1 MFLFVV
7 MLACEADIKTTLP
20 YYKDASFTPHW
31 IANNKEKRARFH
43 KVPSFELINQE
54 GDTVNTSTFSNTIY
68 VADFFFT
75 TCPGICPKMTKNMG
89 LIQEAFINDPEV
101 LLLSHSVTPKIDS
114 VEVLKK
120 YAEEKG
126 VISGKWH
133 LVTGDRDE
141 IYALGRSAYFIEEDL
156 GKEKKDSDF
165 IHTENFVLVD
175 YNGHLRGIYNGL
187 NAASVH
193 QLIQD
198 IRVLKKE
205 K

>member
-1 MFLFVV
+1 M
-7 MLACEADIKTTLP
+7 
-20 YYKDASFTPHW
+20 
-31 IANNKEKRARFH
+31 
-43 KVPSFELINQE
+43 
-54 GDTVNTSTFSNTIY
+54 
-68 VADFFFT
+68 
-75 TCPGICPKMTKNMG
+75 
-89 LIQEAFINDPEV
+89 
-101 LLLSHSVTPKIDS
+101 LLLSHSITPKIDS
-114 VEVLKK
+114 VETLKK

-133 LVTGDRDE
+133 LVTGNRDE

-156 GKEKKDSDF
+156 GEEKKDSDF